1 MKGIVGHAVRI
12 PAYRIAR
19 EEIARAWQTSS
30 LAGHKRAVR
39 FDEDALTLA
48 AAAALDCRSSL
59 GGAEIN
65 GLFFASTT
73 APYLERSNA
82 SLIAALCDLPEKCS
96 TLDLAASLR
105 GGTSEL
111 RLALTGLNSESS
123 ATIICAGECRE
134 AEPGSAEEMLYSDGG
149 AAIAAGTKN
158 VIAELIADATAYDD
172 FFDAVR
178 RDRDLHVTSFASKF
192 SIDRGYIAPITK
204 VVGDV
209 FQQAGKSA
217 KDIAKFVVPSPDRRA
232 HQQLA
237 KKLGFNEAQS
247 QDIQFGDGGI
257 TGTTMPLALLSIALE
272 SAKPS
277 DLLLVAGYGNGAD
290 AMLFRATDSITS
302 YKPHRPSS
310 VQKAVAIDY
319 KSYTMYRRAREFFRS
334 ADQGLEISNVFYAKD
349 ESQIVRLH
357 GSACRHCG
365 ARQFPVAQVCVGC
378 QKSDGLEETALARN
392 GVIYTFSEDR
402 LYPSPFPPTVMAVVD
417 LDGGGRIYCE
427 MVDVEPSE
435 VKIGVAVELTP
446 RKLKEGGGLYHY
458 YWKCS
463 PRRGK

>member
-1 MKGIVGHAVRI
+1 MKGIVGHAARI

-30 LAGHKRAVR
+30 LAGHKRVGR

-48 AAAALDCRSSL
+48 AAAALDCQSSL
-59 GGAEIN
+59 GGVEVD
-65 GLFFASTT
+65 GFFFTSTT

-82 SLIAALCDLPEKCS
+82 SLIAALCDLPQKSS
-96 TLDLAASLR
+96 TIDLAASLR
-105 GGTSEL
+105 AGTSAL
-111 RLALTGLNSESS
+111 RLALTGLNSGSS

-149 AAIAAGTKN
+149 AAIAAGTKD

-178 RDRDLHVTSFASKF
+178 RDRDLRVTSFASKF
-192 SIDRGYIAPITK
+192 SSDRGYIAPIIK

-209 FQQAGKSA
+209 LRQAGKSA
-217 KDIAKFVVPSPDRRA
+217 KDIAKFAVSSPDRRA

-237 KKLGFNEAQS
+237 KKLGFNEAQL
-247 QDIQFGDGGI
+247 QDIQFDDGGM
-257 TGTTMPLALLSIALE
+257 TGTAMPLVLLSIALE
-272 SAKPS
+272 SAKPG

-290 AMLFRATDSITS
+290 AMLFRATDYITS
-302 YKPHRPSS
+302 YKLHSPSS

-334 ADQGLEISNVFYAKD
+334 ADQGLEISNIFYAKD
-349 ESQIVRLH
+349 ETQIVRLH
-357 GSACRHCG
+357 GSTCRHCG
-365 ARQFPVAQVCVGC
+365 TRQFPVAQVCVNC
-378 QKSDGLEETALARN
+378 RKSDALEEVALART
-392 GVIYTFSEDR
+392 GAIYTFSEDT

-427 MVDVEPSE
+427 VVDVPPSE
-435 VKIGVAVELTP
+435 VKIGMPVELTP

-458 YWKCS
+458 YWKCR

>member
-1 MKGIVGHAVRI
+1 MKGIVGHAARI

-48 AAAALDCRSSL
+48 AAAALDCHSSL
-59 GGAEIN
+59 GGTEID

-105 GGTSEL
+105 GGISGL
-111 RLALTGLNSESS
+111 RLALTGLDSGSS
-123 ATIICAGECRE
+123 TTIICAGDCRE

-149 AAIAAGTKN
+149 SAIAAGTKN

-209 FQQAGKSA
+209 LRQAGKSA
-217 KDIAKFVVPSPDRRA
+217 KDIAKLAVSSPDRRA

-237 KKLGFNEAQS
+237 RKLGFNEAQL
-247 QDIQFGDGGI
+247 QDIQFDDGGI
-257 TGTTMPLALLSIALE
+257 TGTAMPLVLLSIALE
-272 SAKPS
+272 SAKPG

-290 AMLFRATDSITS
+290 AMLFRATDYITS
-302 YKPHRPSS
+302 YKLHSPSS

-349 ESQIVRLH
+349 EPQIVRLH

-365 ARQFPVAQVCVGC
+365 TRQFPVAQVCVGC
-378 QKSDGLEETALARN
+378 NKGDGLEETPLART
-392 GVIYTFSEDR
+392 GAIYTFSEDT

-427 MVDVEPSE
+427 VVDVAPSE
-435 VKIGVAVELTP
+435 VKIGMSVELTP

>member
-1 MKGIVGHAVRI
+1 MKGIVGHAIRI

-30 LAGHKRAVR
+30 AAGHKRAVR

-59 GGAEIN
+59 GGAEID
-65 GLFFASTT
+65 GLFLASTT

-105 GGTSEL
+105 GGTSGL
-111 RLALTGLNSESS
+111 RLALTGLNSGSS

-149 AAIAAGTKN
+149 AAIAAGTQN

-209 FQQAGKSA
+209 LRQAGKSA
-217 KDIAKFVVPSPDRRA
+217 KDIAKLAVPSPDRRA

-237 KKLGFNEAQS
+237 RKLGFNEAQL
-247 QDIQFGDGGI
+247 QDIQFDDGGI
-257 TGTTMPLALLSIALE
+257 TGTAMPLALLSIALE
-272 SAKPS
+272 SAKPG

-290 AMLFRATDSITS
+290 AMLFRATDYITS
-302 YKPHRPSS
+302 YKLHSPSS

-334 ADQGLEISNVFYAKD
+334 ADQGLEISNIFYAK
-349 ESQIVRLH
+349 EEPQIVRLH

-365 ARQFPVAQVCVGC
+365 TRQFPVAQVCVGC
-378 QKSDGLEETALARN
+378 KKGDGLEEAALART
-392 GVIYTFSEDR
+392 GTIYTFSVDT
-402 LYPSPFPPTVMAVVD
+402 LYPSPFPPTVMAVVE
-417 LDGGGRIYCE
+417 LDGGARIYCE
-427 MVDVEPSE
+427 VVDVAPSE
-435 VKIGVAVELTP
+435 VKIGMSVELTL

>member
-19 EEIARAWQTSS
+19 EEIGRAWQTSS
-30 LAGHKRAVR
+30 PPGHKRAVR

-48 AAAALDCRSSL
+48 AAAALDCHRSL
-59 GGAEIN
+59 GGAEVN
-65 GLFFASTT
+65 GLLFASTT

-105 GGTSEL
+105 GGTSGL
-111 RLALTGLNSESS
+111 RLALAGLNSGSS

-134 AEPGSAEEMLYSDGG
+134 AEPGSAEEMLFSDGG
-149 AAIAAGTKN
+149 AAIAAGTEN

-172 FFDAVR
+172 FFDVVR
-178 RDRDLHVTSFASKF
+178 RDRDPHITSFASKF

-204 VVGDV
+204 VVGAV
-209 FQQAGKSA
+209 LRQAGKSA
-217 KDIAKFVVPSPDRRA
+217 KDIAKFAVSSPDRRA

-237 KKLGFNEAQS
+237 RKLGFSEAQL
-247 QDIQFGDGGI
+247 QDIQFDDGGI
-257 TGTTMPLALLSIALE
+257 TGTAMPLALLSIALE
-272 SAKPS
+272 SAGPG

-290 AMLFRATDSITS
+290 AILFRATDHITA
-302 YKPHRPSS
+302 YKPHSPAGA
-310 VQKAVAIDY
+310 QETVAIDY
-319 KSYTMYRRAREFFRS
+319 KSYTMYRHAREFFRS
-334 ADQGLEISNVFYAKD
+334 ADQGLEISNIFYAK
-349 ESQIVRLH
+349 EEAQTVRLH

-365 ARQFPVAQVCVGC
+365 TRQFPVAQVCVSCKKG
-378 QKSDGLEETALARN
+378 DGLEEVALART
-392 GVIYTFSEDR
+392 GTIFTFSEDT
-402 LYPSPFPPTVMAVVD
+402 LYPSPFPPTVMAVVE
-417 LDGGGRIYCE
+417 LDGGARIYCE
-427 MVDVEPSE
+427 VVDVVPSE
-435 VKIGVAVELTP
+435 VKIGISVELTL